1 MHFTKFFSVVERDL
15 DILNPVSHEKLM
27 LLADYCDVRDGSR
40 VLDIGSG
47 KGYLLREWVKR
58 RSIEGTGLEIN
69 PSFVA
74 EARGRAS
81 TEDVG
86 DALTFVEG
94 DAKGFVPDPGGYDT
108 VTCLG
113 APFAIG
119 AFDEAVAW
127 MLGALKPSGVL
138 AIGDQFLRVPPPEDV
153 ARREGLSPGDYR
165 TLEES
170 VGILEGH
177 DLALD
182 GVIAGSPEDWDR
194 YASGSWRAAHA
205 WANENTD
212 DPDRAEL
219 LSRVAEDRKGY
230 LRFGRHHIG
239 WAILVARRAPG
250 RRE

>member
-86 DALTFVEG
+86 DALTFVKATPSGSSRTRELRH
-94 DAKGFVPDPGGYDT
+94 

-119 AFDEAVAW
+119 ASMRPWRGCSAPEA
-127 MLGALKPSGVL
+127 LRRP
-138 AIGDQFLRVPPPEDV
+138 AIGTMPPASHRPEDV
-153 ARREGLSPGDYR
+153 ARRE
-165 TLEES
+165 E
-170 VGILEGH
+170 
-177 DLALD
+177 
-182 GVIAGSPEDWDR
+182 
-194 YASGSWRAAHA
+194 
-205 WANENTD
+205 
-212 DPDRAEL
+212 
-219 LSRVAEDRKGY
+219 
-230 LRFGRHHIG
+230 
-239 WAILVARRAPG
+239 
-250 RRE
+250 